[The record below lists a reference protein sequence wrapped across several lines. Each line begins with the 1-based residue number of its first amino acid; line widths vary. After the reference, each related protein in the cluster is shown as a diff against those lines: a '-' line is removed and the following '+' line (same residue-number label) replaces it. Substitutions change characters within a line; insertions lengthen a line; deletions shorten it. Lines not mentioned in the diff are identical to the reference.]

1 MTALEPQLPSLP
13 FNPTPIPQRVDMQ
26 EIVSPEGAKLI
37 MLIVV
42 QPLAT
47 VAVYLDHDA
56 ARKLADQLFTRAN
69 GLQIAR
75 DMPGGTT

>member
-1 MTALEPQLPSLP
+1 MTAQNPNVPMMP
-13 FNPTPIPQRVDMQ
+13 FNP
-26 EIVSPEGAKLI
+26 SPTVQHVLFDEETLEDGTKVI
-37 MLIVV
+37 KMLVI
-42 QPLAT
+42 QPCTTTMILLT
-47 VAVYLDHDA
+47 HDA